1 MTARW
6 SLLVAGAMALAAAPP
21 RAAGAQDT
29 TRSGPP
35 VSADTDTVPP
45 RTLPVNGL
53 LLRQQHLSYEMR
65 LVFPDS
71 THLVGTR
78 EVDIEHSTYAAFP
91 AWLIAETRTGSVPST
106 DSLYMSYVD
115 LRPLHW
121 TSVLGGRSR
130 MAIEFTADSLY
141 GGTSGPSGNQNIV
154 LAHGRDLLA
163 GASMTEVVLQL
174 MPHGVGRVDSVSVLE
189 VDLGASRIVPG
200 ALSVDGEQD
209 LDTSLGR
216 FHCWVISLT
225 TADAVVHYWLS
236 ESDPVVVRTRQNL
249 PHQPGVVFEQ
259 ALVERQ

>member
-1 MTARW
+1 MRARW
-6 SLLVAGAMALAAAPP
+6 QLLVMAAMAMAAAPRP
-21 RAAGAQDT
+21 AGAQDT
-29 TRSGPP
+29 SMAGRPLP
-35 VSADTDTVPP
+35 ADTGQAPP

-53 LLRQQHLSYEMR
+53 LLRPRQLTYQMR
-65 LVFPDS
+65 VVYPDS
-71 THLVGTR
+71 THVVGSR
-78 EVDIEHSTYAAFP
+78 DVDIEHATYAAFP

-141 GGTSGPSGNQNIV
+141 GGTSGPTGNQNIV

-174 MPHGVGRVDSVSVLE
+174 MPHSVGRVDSVSVLE

-209 LDTSLGR
+209 LDTALGR

-225 TADAVVHYWLS
+225 TADGVVHYWVS
-236 ESDPVVVRTRQNL
+236 ESDPVVVQTQQEL

-259 ALVERQ
+259 QLVDMH